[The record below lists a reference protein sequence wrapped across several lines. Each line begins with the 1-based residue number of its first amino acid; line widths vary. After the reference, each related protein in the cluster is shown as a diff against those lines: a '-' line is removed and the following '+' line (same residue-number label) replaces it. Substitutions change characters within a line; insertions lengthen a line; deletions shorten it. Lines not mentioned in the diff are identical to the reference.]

1 MNGSTLASNRSPTT
15 TWLRGKRTSR
25 IDSCPTVSQS
35 DPTISTTQSHQGASQ
50 PAASQSTSTGSESQ
64 LHALCPPADQ
74 LSLSSHTVPPSASQ
88 PFPLSTQSSCQL
100 NQSPSSSTQPPSQ
113 ATQSPS
119 PSTQPVVQCAPI
131 SQSKL
136 SSTSTQEDQELS
148 DSSSL
153 DRTPSPIPLT
163 AVPQLAN
170 PINLKDPDS
179 DDLPPS
185 PIQSTNT
192 VGVSNQLTKPVV
204 IPFEAIKS
212 SMTVRFLPF
221 APVVVKSKS
230 LGLAFLSSV
239 IPPKGFE

>member
-15 TWLRGKRTSR
+15 TWLQGKRTSR
-25 IDSCPTVSQS
+25 ID
-35 DPTISTTQSHQGASQ
+35 PTISLSNPTTSTTQSNQEPSQ
-50 PAASQSTSTGSESQ
+50 PSASQSMSTGPESQ
-64 LHALCPPADQ
+64 LRALCLPGDQ
-74 LSLSSHTVPPSASQ
+74 LSAASHTVPPSASQ
-88 PFPLSTQSSCQL
+88 PCSLSTQSSYQF
-100 NQSPSSSTQPPSQ
+100 NQPLSSTQPSSE
-113 ATQSPS
+113 AAQSSS
-119 PSTQPVVQCAPI
+119 PSTQPVVQCTSI

-148 DSSSL
+148 DSSSSL
-153 DRTPSPIPLT
+153 NRTPSPIPLT

-170 PINLKDPDS
+170 PVDLKDTDS
-179 DDLPPS
+179 DDLLPM
-185 PIQSTNT
+185 QSTNIIDT
-192 VGVSNQLTKPVV
+192 SNQLTKPVV
-204 IPFEAIKS
+204 IPFDAIKS